1 MKQKKERN
9 KKEKSQIGWAI
20 KITLITF
27 VLSMSMNVAT
37 NEILRKVN
45 IYVAFAVLFAVIL
58 IGIVFDIIGIAITSV
73 SEAPFHARSAKG
85 MKGGKEAISLI
96 RSADKVSNF
105 CNDVIGD
112 IAGVISGGL
121 AATIVALMTQA
132 GTVEN
137 QIVNLVLAG
146 IVAALTVGGKALGKG
161 FALSKGDS
169 IIAFVGKTI
178 YTFKLIFPK
187 KKQKDKKQRK
197 EN

>member
-1 MKQKKERN
+1 MKKT
-9 KKEKSQIGWAI
+9 KKEKGRIGWAI
-20 KITLITF
+20 YITIITF
-27 VLSMSMNVAT
+27 ILSMSMNVAT
-37 NEILRKVN
+37 NEILEKVN
-45 IYVAFAVLFAVIL
+45 IYVAFSVLLAVIL

-85 MKGGKEAISLI
+85 MKGGKEAIALI

-121 AATIVALMTQA
+121 AATIVALMTQPD
-132 GTVEN
+132 TTEN
-137 QIVNLVLAG
+137 RVMNLILAG
-146 IVAALTVGGKALGKG
+146 IVAALTVGGKAMGKG

-169 IIAFVGKTI
+169 IIAFVGRTV
-178 YTFKLIFPK
+178 YTFKRIFSK
-187 KKQKDKKQRK
+187 KNPTTKKSRK

>member
-1 MKQKKERN
+1 MMKKP
-9 KKEKSQIGWAI
+9 KKEKSRIGWAI
-20 KITLITF
+20 YITIITF
-27 VLSMSMNVAT
+27 ILSMFMNVAT
-37 NEILRKVN
+37 SEILKKVN
-45 IYVAFAVLFAVIL
+45 IYVAFSVLLAVIL
-58 IGIVFDIIGIAITSV
+58 IGIIFDIIGIAITSV

-121 AATIVALMTQA
+121 AATIVALMTRPDTM
-132 GTVEN
+132 GNRVM
-137 QIVNLVLAG
+137 NLILAG
-146 IVAALTVGGKALGKG
+146 VVAALTVGGKAMGKG

-169 IIAFVGKTI
+169 IIAFVGRTV
-178 YTFKLIFPK
+178 YTFKRIFSK
-187 KKQKDKKQRK
+187 KNPTTKKSRK

>member
-1 MKQKKERN
+1 MMKKP
-9 KKEKSQIGWAI
+9 KKEKSRIGWAI
-20 KITLITF
+20 YITIITF
-27 VLSMSMNVAT
+27 ILSMFMNVAT
-37 NEILRKVN
+37 NEILKKVN
-45 IYVAFAVLFAVIL
+45 IYVAFSVLLAVIL
-58 IGIVFDIIGIAITSV
+58 IGIIFDIIGIAITSV

-121 AATIVALMTQA
+121 AATIVALMTQPDTM
-132 GTVEN
+132 GNRVM
-137 QIVNLVLAG
+137 NLVLAG
-146 IVAALTVGGKALGKG
+146 IVAALTVGGKAMGKG

-169 IIAFVGKTI
+169 IIAFVGRTV
-178 YTFKLIFPK
+178 YTFKRIFSK
-187 KKQKDKKQRK
+187 KKPTTKKSRK

>member
-1 MKQKKERN
+1 MKKDKS
-9 KKEKSQIGWAI
+9 KKEKSHIGWAI
-20 KITLITF
+20 KVTVITF
-27 VLSMSMNVAT
+27 ILSMSMNVAT
-37 NEILRKVN
+37 NEILKNVN
-45 IYVAFAVLFAVIL
+45 IYVAFVVLFAVIL
-58 IGIVFDIIGIAITSV
+58 IGIFFDIIGIAITSV

-121 AATIVALMTQA
+121 AATIVALMVQA
-132 GTVEN
+132 DTMQNRVM
-137 QIVNLVLAG
+137 NLILAG
-146 IVAALTVGGKALGKG
+146 VVAALTVGGKAIGKG

-169 IIAFVGKTI
+169 IIAFVGRLI
-178 YTFKLIFPK
+178 YTAKKIVPK
-187 KKQKDKKQRK
+187 KKKAKKSRK